1 MSGAVHVICATVAFG
16 MGIDKSCVR
25 VVAHW
30 SPPLSLAN
38 YSQESGRAGRD
49 GKRAFARIYYSVNDR
64 DMIMSQIM
72 KEKTRS
78 DISDN
83 FKRVVM
89 YCEGTEC
96 RHLVLG
102 DYFGDDCEIC
112 DGNCDSCCQ
121 KDALKTKLK
130 IFFSGQDRECAI
142 FRNANVQLRKVYKSK
157 FMKRN

>member
-30 SPPLSLAN
+30 SPPLSLGN

-64 DMIMSQIM
+64 DRIMSQIM
-72 KEKTRS
+72 KENTRL
-78 DISDN
+78 DISEN

-89 YCEGTEC
+89 YCEGT
-96 RHLVLG
+96 
-102 DYFGDDCEIC
+102 
-112 DGNCDSCCQ
+112 
-121 KDALKTKLK
+121 
-130 IFFSGQDRECAI
+130 
-142 FRNANVQLRKVYKSK
+142 
-157 FMKRN
+157 